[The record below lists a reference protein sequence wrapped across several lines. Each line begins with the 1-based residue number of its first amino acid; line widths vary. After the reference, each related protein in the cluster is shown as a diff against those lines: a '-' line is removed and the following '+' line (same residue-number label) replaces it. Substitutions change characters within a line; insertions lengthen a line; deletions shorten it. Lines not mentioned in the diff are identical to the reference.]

1 MAGGVVIQGTADVSR
16 VEAPVTVRAYLICA
30 FAAFGGIFFGY
41 DTGWMGGVLAEP
53 YFISLYTGH
62 KYDYTTKT
70 PIGIDSKDFIIPS
83 STSSLFTSILS
94 LGTFLGALAGGD
106 IADFMGR
113 RPTIIGGCFVFAVGC
128 ILEIASTN
136 QEVLFV
142 FGRLIA
148 GVGVGFISAVV
159 ILYMSEIAP
168 RKVRG
173 AMVSG
178 YQFCITIGIL
188 LANVVVYASHERS
201 DTGSYR
207 VPIGIQFAWALI
219 LGIGLFILPESPR
232 YFVKK
237 GRLEDAAKALAY
249 CRGQPVESEYIRDE
263 LAEIVANHEYET
275 ALIPQQSYV
284 QSWTAC
290 LKGSLAKGNSPI
302 RRTILGAGLQC
313 AQQFTG
319 INFIFYFGPQFFTQ
333 LGTIKNVFLI
343 SLITT
348 LVNVLS
354 TPISFF
360 TIEWLGRR
368 AILIGGGIGMVVCQ
382 FIIAIVGVTAG
393 RTRTHIDMATGLEV
407 KDYNYSAVSSMIAF
421 ICINISF
428 FASTWGP
435 TAWVVVGEIFPLQIR
450 SRGVGI
456 STASNWFWNTIIA
469 VITPYLVSSD
479 KADLGPKVFFL
490 WGSLCIFSTI
500 FAYFLVPELK
510 GLSLEQADMCMAAV
524 PPRKSAGWKPD
535 HTFASEMHHTAEDK
549 PLAGV
554 DEKAVSAD
562 ERV

>member
-1 MAGGVVIQGTADVSR
+1 MAGGVVVQGTTDVGR
-16 VEAPVTVRAYLICA
+16 VEAPVTVKAYLICA

-41 DTGWMGGVLAEP
+41 DTGWMGGVLAMP
-53 YFISLYTGH
+53 YFIQLYTGLP
-62 KYDYTTKT
+62 YDWVAKRPLVPT
-70 PIGIDSKDFIIPS
+70 SEFVIPS
-83 STSSLFTSILS
+83 STASLFTSILS
-94 LGTFLGALAGGD
+94 LGTFLGALVGGD
-106 IADFMGR
+106 IADFVGR
-113 RPTIIGGCFVFAVGC
+113 RPTIIGGCFVFTAGC
-128 ILEIASTN
+128 ILQISSTN

-148 GVGVGFISAVV
+148 GGGVGFISAVV

-168 RKVRG
+168 KKVRG

-188 LANVVVYASHERS
+188 LANVVVYTTQGRN

-207 VPIGIQFAWALI
+207 IPIGVQFLWALI
-219 LGIGLFILPESPR
+219 LGGGLFFLPESPR
-232 YFVKK
+232 FFVKRGEIEK
-237 GRLEDAAKALAY
+237 AAKALAFV
-249 CRGQPVESEYIRDE
+249 RGQPEDSAYIKDE
-263 LAEIVANHEYET
+263 LAEIVANNEFEM
-275 ALIPQQSYV
+275 ANIPQLSYV
-284 QSWTAC
+284 QSWLAC
-290 LKGSLAKGNSPI
+290 LKGSLSKGDSPI

-319 INFIFYFGPQFFTQ
+319 INFIFYFGPPFFKQ
-333 LGTIKNVFLI
+333 LGTIPNPFLI

-354 TPISFF
+354 TPISFV
-360 TIEWLGRR
+360 TIEKLGRR

-393 RTRTHIDMATGLEV
+393 RSELHNTAAI
-407 KDYNYSAVSSMIAF
+407 SAMIAF
-421 ICINISF
+421 ININIAF

-435 TAWVVVGEIFPLQIR
+435 TAWVVVGEIFPLPIR

-469 VITPYLVSSD
+469 VITPFLVNPD
-479 KADLGPKVFFL
+479 KANLGPKVFFL
-490 WGSLCIFSTI
+490 WGSLCIFSTL

-524 PPRKSAGWKPD
+524 TPRKSAQWRPD
-535 HTFASEMHHTAEDK
+535 HTFAAELHHTS
-549 PLAGV
+549 
-554 DEKAVSAD
+554 DEKALASDAAK
-562 ERV
+562 ETA